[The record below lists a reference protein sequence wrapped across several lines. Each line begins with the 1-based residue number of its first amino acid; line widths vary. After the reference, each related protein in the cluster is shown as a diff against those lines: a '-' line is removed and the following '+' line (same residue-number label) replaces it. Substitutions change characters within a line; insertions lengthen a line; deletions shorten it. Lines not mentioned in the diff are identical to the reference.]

1 VTAIATIALLAGALL
16 GGVGAWAAGTGSRP
30 AWFPGRALS
39 PDRARTWGGATALG
53 GAGLA
58 IWGADQL
65 FLGNP
70 LVGTAGVV
78 MMFAGAMWIS
88 LATPRARRSK

>member
-1 VTAIATIALLAGALL
+1 VTAIGTIALLAGVLL
-16 GGVGAWAAGTGSRP
+16 GAVGAWSAATGGRP
-30 AWFPGRALS
+30 TWFPGRVLS

-70 LVGTAGVV
+70 VVGTVGVV
-78 MMFAGAMWIS
+78 MIFAGAMWIS